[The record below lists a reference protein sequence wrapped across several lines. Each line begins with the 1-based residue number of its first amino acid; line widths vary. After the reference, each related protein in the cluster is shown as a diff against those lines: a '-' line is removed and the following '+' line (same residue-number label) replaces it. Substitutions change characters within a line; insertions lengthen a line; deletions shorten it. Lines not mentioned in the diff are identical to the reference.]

1 MLFYVFERF
10 GSKEIF
16 LRGHGRTGFVHRCL
30 KPVILL
36 FVEPR
41 DEMFS
46 LDRVGPRDPTSAA
59 DFHFVE
65 LELSAAGRLAGVA
78 GAIGLRAGTQ
88 A

>member
-16 LRGHGRTGFVHRCL
+16 LRGHGRTGFVHCCL

-41 DEMFS
+41 DKVFS
-46 LDRVGPRDPTSAA
+46 LHRVGPTDPTSSA
-59 DFHFVE
+59 DFHFVGSE
-65 LELSAAGRLAGVA
+65 LDAVGQLAGAAGV
-78 GAIGLRAGTQ
+78 IGLREQTQ

>member
-41 DEMFS
+41 DELFS
-46 LDRVGPRDPTSAA
+46 LHRVGPTDPTSSA
-59 DFHFVE
+59 DFHFVGFE
-65 LELSAAGRLAGVA
+65 LDAAGQLAGAAV
-78 GAIGLRAGTQ
+78 AIGLRAGIQ